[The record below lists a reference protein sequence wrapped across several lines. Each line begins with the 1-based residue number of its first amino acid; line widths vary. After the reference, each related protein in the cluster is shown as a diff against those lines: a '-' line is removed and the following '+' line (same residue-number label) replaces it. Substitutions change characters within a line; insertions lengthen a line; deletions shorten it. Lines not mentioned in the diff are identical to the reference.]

1 VYIPA
6 IITIQATVRRI
17 IAQADF
23 RELVK
28 QHKYAKYLQRM
39 WKTYL
44 LRCAAAARWQEKKK
58 EYISKLWARVQKII
72 RGKIA
77 RKNFKRI
84 ALIAS
89 GKHLNAAKMILRAWV
104 NFKYAKVLI
113 S

>member
-1 VYIPA
+1 
-6 IITIQATVRRI
+6 
-17 IAQADF
+17 
-23 RELVK
+23 
-28 QHKYAKYLQRM
+28 M
-39 WKTYL
+39 WKSYL

-113 S
+113 Y